1 MFGKVVF
8 VLAALIAT
16 SLGRVTE
23 SVTHPVTQSIPLP
36 TEHLPENHKVV
47 HMLNCSSLTG
57 NKIELKDTE
66 FRAIEYPCKLRASE
80 VVLKNNLFWSAESNF
95 EIFAVNVTIEHNG
108 FFGSEQDHRI
118 NAYQVDIKDNLYI
131 GQHQIHE
138 IFGPNIMRARN
149 LYDGDFQ
156 VHHLTGQNIMD
167 TESIIN
173 GKYWSHKN
181 LPMTRIVQNRR
192 KTLSDKLSRPMNK
205 VVQLP
210 LNVFQKANRFGG
222 VQRNTLPSGSGVRH
236 LLNGLKNRGNPQALI
251 VKEIVE
257 LYDRAL
263 SN

>member
-1 MFGKVVF
+1 M
-8 VLAALIAT
+8 
-16 SLGRVTE
+16 GRVTE
-23 SVTHPVTQSIPLP
+23 SVTQPVTQSIPLP

-47 HMLNCSSLTG
+47 QMLNCSSLTG
-57 NKIELKDTE
+57 KKIELKDTE